1 MANAQLVGVD
11 PCHSSRSALF
21 AYQER
26 RKKIPVF
33 LPAKTVRLDF
43 LVLAKELIAVLLVAL
58 GHIKKWPLRRGVL
71 IVPLVLL
78 LLKHQECAHQCRT
91 AKMSCHHV

>member
-1 MANAQLVGVD
+1 MTNAQLVGVD
-11 PCHSSRSALF
+11 HCHSSRSALF

-43 LVLAKELIAVLLVAL
+43 LVLAKKLIAASLV
-58 GHIKKWPLRRGVL
+58 V
-71 IVPLVLL
+71 
-78 LLKHQECAHQCRT
+78 
-91 AKMSCHHV
+91 